1 MIGLKDNAVAA
12 SLTIADDLFDR
23 WRAGFEDMFALVA
36 GRFAQ
41 VGSRRRARL

>member
-1 MIGLKDNAVAA
+1 MLRLEDDVVAGAVPVVDDR
-12 SLTIADDLFDR
+12 LTR

-41 VGSRRRARL
+41 AD